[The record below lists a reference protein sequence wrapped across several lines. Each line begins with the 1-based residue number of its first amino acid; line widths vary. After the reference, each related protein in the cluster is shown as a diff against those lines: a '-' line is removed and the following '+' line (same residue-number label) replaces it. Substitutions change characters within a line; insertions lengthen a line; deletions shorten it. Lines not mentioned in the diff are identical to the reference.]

1 MRWPQVLMIGSLLA
15 AFHPGL
21 AEARFGKAGSGGST
35 GGGGRSSGSSGGTH
49 RAVPVDS
56 RGSSSGSSG
65 SSGGSSSSGS
75 SFSTFR
81 YRSGLGYYSGAF
93 VPFYGYGYRAPGL
106 YYPTASINDPI
117 EVEETSGTTRTT
129 FNADVMFFVA
139 NANQGFALGL
149 NGSFEGDRWGF
160 NGSAQNLSVKTDDGS
175 PGMDNLQQVNAHLTF
190 AFLTGERGRARLEA
204 GLDVVFAPSAIFLAP
219 TAGLSGTVWLLGPL
233 AFEASLY
240 GSVYPFWQVDGRAA
254 VVLGLGSVGF
264 KLGWRTQL
272 LDDQGAVDGVV
283 HRDIFMGPYASV
295 GFAF

>member
-1 MRWPQVLMIGSLLA
+1 MRWPQALMIGSLLA

-56 RGSSSGSSG
+56 RGSSSG

-204 GLDVVFAPSAIFLAP
+204 GLDA
-219 TAGLSGTVWLLGPL
+219 
-233 AFEASLY
+233 
-240 GSVYPFWQVDGRAA
+240 
-254 VVLGLGSVGF
+254 VGF